1 MLVIVLAHLVV
12 AGALPWVARRSRAVA
27 FTVAAVLPALT
38 LVWALVHAGPA
49 LDGRVAERIE
59 WVPQLGLG
67 ISLRL
72 DALGLV
78 MVVLVSGLGALILA
92 YSARYFAPGS
102 RDAPRTAAL
111 LLAFAGVMLGLVLAD
126 DLLTLYVF
134 WELTSIASFLLV
146 GQGGLHRANRRAA
159 VQALLVTV
167 FGGLAMLLGI
177 VLLGH
182 AAGTY
187 VISEIVA
194 APPGGA
200 AATAG
205 VVLILLG
212 ALTKSAQAPFHPW
225 LPAAMAA
232 PTPVSAYLHAAS
244 MVKAGVVLVARLSPA
259 FAVRPEWW
267 VPVVVLGAATML
279 VGGWRALTEPDLK
292 RLLAFGTVSQLGFL
306 MVLFGAG
313 ERIAAFAGIDLL
325 LAHGL
330 FKAPLFMVVG
340 TIDKVT
346 GTRRV
351 DELSG
356 LGRRLP
362 GLAAV
367 SALAAASMAGVPLLL
382 GFLGKEAAFE
392 AFLHDAQMPGG
403 GPRGWAVALVLL
415 VGSVLTVAYSGRF
428 LWGAFAS
435 KPGTA
440 ATEAAVPG
448 PVLTVPAWLCALA
461 GLALGVV
468 PAVPDVLASAYA
480 ATYPAAGDPV
490 AAGYHLAIWHG
501 VGLPLLFSAV
511 ALAGGVGLHLARG
524 AVATTTERL
533 ATPLSAQRGYELA
546 VSGLER
552 FATFVTGRLQAG
564 SLPAYLG
571 AILLTLLALPG
582 VAVVRVVL
590 AGLLP
595 PLPRYLDTVAQ
606 LPLGVAVVLCA
617 LALTKV
623 RRRFTA
629 VVLVGAIGYG
639 IGGLFVVD
647 GGPDLALAQFLVE
660 TLTLVAFVFVLR
672 RLPAHFDRPRA
683 APPSRRATASKAVL
697 SVLAGT
703 MVALT
708 AVLLSSARTAPT
720 TASDDFVA
728 QAREGAGADN
738 VIAAI
743 LVDFR
748 ALDTVGEI
756 SVLLIAAAGTA
767 SLVLA
772 TRFDRKRPRGG
783 IDSGAGSPEHEREA
797 LG

>member
-1 MLVIVLAHLVV
+1 MLVLVLAHLAV
-12 AGALPWVARRSRAVA
+12 AAVLPTVARRSRALA
-27 FTVAAVLPALT
+27 FGAAAVLPAVT
-38 LVWALVHAGPA
+38 LVWALANAEAALGAGVSE
-49 LDGRVAERIE
+49 RVE
-59 WVPQLGLG
+59 WVPQLGLSL
-67 ISLRL
+67 SLRL
-72 DALGLV
+72 DALGLE

-92 YSARYFAPGS
+92 YSAWYFGSGS
-102 RDAPRTAAL
+102 RDAPRTATL
-111 LLAFAGVMLGLVLAD
+111 LLAFAGFMLGLVLAD

-134 WELTSIASFLLV
+134 WELTTIASFLLV

-194 APPGGA
+194 APPVGA

-205 VVLILLG
+205 LVLILLG
-212 ALTKSAQAPFHPW
+212 ALTKSAQLPFHPW

-267 VPVVVLGAATML
+267 VPVVVLGLATML
-279 VGGWRALTEPDLK
+279 LGGWRALTEPDLK

-313 ERIAAFAGIDLL
+313 GRIAAFAGIGML

-340 TIDKVT
+340 AIDKIT

-356 LGRRLP
+356 LGRRRP
-362 GLAAV
+362 GLAWVAG
-367 SALAAASMAGVPLLL
+367 LAGASMAGLPPML
-382 GFLGKEAAFE
+382 GFVGKEAAFE
-392 AFLHDAQMPGG
+392 AFLHDADL
-403 GPRGWAVALVLL
+403 RGWIVAIGLL
-415 VGSVLTVAYSGRF
+415 IGSMLTVAYTVRF
-428 LWGAFAS
+428 LRGAFGT
-435 KPGTA
+435 KPGREP
-440 ATEAAVPG
+440 TESSAPSAG
-448 PVLTVPAWLCALA
+448 LTVPAWICAIA
-461 GLALGVV
+461 GIGLGVFYGFPDG
-468 PAVPDVLASAYA
+468 PAESYA
-480 ATYPAAGDPV
+480 AAYPEAGDPV
-490 AAGYHLAIWHG
+490 AADYHLALWHG
-501 VGLPLLFSAV
+501 LGLPLLFSALALLGGLALHRWNPVV
-511 ALAGGVGLHLARG
+511 AATSARF
-524 AVATTTERL
+524 
-533 ATPLSAQRGYELA
+533 ATPVSAQRSYEHV

-552 FATFVTGRLQAG
+552 LATFVTGRLQAG
-564 SLPAYLG
+564 SLPVYLG
-571 AILLTLLALPG
+571 SVLITMLALPG
-582 VAVVRVVL
+582 VAMVRALV

-595 PLPRYLDTVAQ
+595 PMPRLIDTVVQ
-606 LPLGVAVVLCA
+606 LPLGAAVILCTLGLLRA
-617 LALTKV
+617 

-629 VVLVGAIGYG
+629 VLLVGAIGYG
-639 IGGLFVVD
+639 IGGLFIVD

-672 RLPAHFDRPRA
+672 RLPAHFDTTRTARA
-683 APPSRRATASKAVL
+683 SRRATVTKAV
-697 SVLAGT
+697 VAGAAGI
-703 MVALT
+703 MVAVT
-708 AVLLSSARTAPT
+708 AVLLGGARTAPT
-720 TASDDFVA
+720 TASAEYIA
-728 QAREGAGADN
+728 QSREGTGSDN

-756 SVLLIAAAGTA
+756 SVLLVAAAGTA

-772 TRFDRKRPRGG
+772 TRFDRRTRR
-783 IDSGAGSPEHEREA
+783 DDVESGSGSPDHEREV